1 MAEDHDPTGLGQ
13 IQQQELL
20 RLAREAIAAYLE
32 TGCIPYHETDD
43 PALTQTA
50 GAFVTLKKTPPAQ
63 AQRKSFSLRG
73 CIGYIRTDR
82 PLYQVVQN
90 MAVAAATADPRL
102 PPVMAEELNKIQVEI
117 SVLSELQQVLDL
129 DQIEIGRHGLVL
141 IHEKRRGVL
150 LPQVPVERGWSRQDF
165 LEHLCL
171 KAGLPANYWTDERSI
186 FYSFTTISFEE

>member
-1 MAEDHDPTGLGQ
+1 MAEDRDPTGLEQ
-13 IQQQELL
+13 PQQKELL

-32 TGCIPYHETDD
+32 TECIPYYETTD

-50 GAFVTLKKTPPAQ
+50 GAFVTLKKRHSTLARMNP
-63 AQRKSFSLRG
+63 FSLRG

-90 MAVAAATADPRL
+90 MAIAAATTDPRL
-102 PPVMAEELNKIQVEI
+102 PPVTVEELDKIQIEI
-117 SVLSELQQVLDL
+117 SILSRLQQVIDL
-129 DQIEIGRHGLVL
+129 NGIQIGRHGLVM
-141 IHEKRRGVL
+141 IYEKRRGVL

-186 FYSFTTISFEE
+186 FYSFTTISFKE

>member
-1 MAEDHDPTGLGQ
+1 MAEDRDPTGLGQ
-13 IQQQELL
+13 IQQKELL
-20 RLAREAIAAYLE
+20 RLAREAIVVYLE

-50 GAFVTLKKTPPAQ
+50 GAFVTLKKRHPTHTQ
-63 AQRKSFSLRG
+63 MNSFSLRG
-73 CIGYIRTDR
+73 CIGYIRSDR

-90 MAVAAATADPRL
+90 MAIAAATADPRL
-102 PPVMAEELNKIQVEI
+102 PPVIVEELNKIQVEI
-117 SVLSELQQVLDL
+117 SVLSKLQQVIDL
-129 DQIEIGRHGLVL
+129 DQIQIGQHGLVM